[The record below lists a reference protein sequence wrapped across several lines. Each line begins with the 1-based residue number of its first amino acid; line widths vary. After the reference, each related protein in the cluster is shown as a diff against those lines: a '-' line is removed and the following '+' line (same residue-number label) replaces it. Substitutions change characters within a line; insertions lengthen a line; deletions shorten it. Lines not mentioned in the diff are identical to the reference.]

1 MNAKVDPL
9 SYAFDKAFEAVTKPR
24 RHISAGEAR
33 FESMSPAEQRRCVG
47 HWLAQ
52 QQDQDGWIMD
62 QLMELKPNELLA
74 NFEAGDDAAN
84 GLLVARALLGLKR
97 QIGEDEAY
105 WESK

>member
-1 MNAKVDPL
+1 MNAKVDPIL
-9 SYAFDKAFEAVTKPR
+9 FAFDKALETITRPC
-24 RHISAGEAR
+24 RHISEGEAR
-33 FESMSPAEQRRCVG
+33 FEAMSPAEQRRCVG
-47 HWLAQ
+47 HWLAK

-62 QLMELKPNELLA
+62 QLMEIKPNELLA

-84 GLLVARALLGLKR
+84 GLIVARVLLGLKR

>member
-9 SYAFDKAFEAVTKPR
+9 SYAFDKAFETLTKPR

-33 FESMSPAEQRRCVG
+33 FEAMSPAEQRRCVG
-47 HWLAQ
+47 HWLAKQ
-52 QQDQDGWIMD
+52 ADQDGWIMD
-62 QLMELKPNELLA
+62 QLMETKPNELLA

-84 GLLVARALLGLKR
+84 GALVARALLSLKR
-97 QIGEDEAY
+97 QIGQDEAY